1 MNNLT
6 VIIDP
11 WQNNWFKFCFVF
23 CKSIDVLLAHF
34 WFCNFCYKIDKCV
47 VALANVFLNDLH
59 TLFLNWLQRL
69 MLHTVRNLCGLE
81 ERNESLSIYTIQ
93 WQYDFH
99 DLLFIWLCKQ
109 LFWDVTKVQFSLGH
123 CKSLVREGDA
133 TWEGYFPHSGQ

>member
-59 TLFLNWLQRL
+59 KLFLNWLQIL
-69 MLHTVRNLCGLE
+69 KLHTVRNLCGLE
-81 ERNESLSIYTIQ
+81 ERNKSLSIHIIQ
-93 WQYDFH
+93 WPNDFQN
-99 DLLFIWLCKQ
+99 LLLMWLCKQ
-109 LFWDVTKVQFSLGH
+109 LFWDVAKVQFSLGH
-123 CKSLVREGDA
+123 FKSFVDEVDT
-133 TWEGYFPHSGQ
+133 TWEGYLPHSGQ